1 MLLDFRKQ
9 NADFAGN
16 RYRVRVESKSMR
28 VHAFEIDVDKQNGY
42 FHAVYRGIS
51 QQPPSA
57 DGLVLLS
64 DLTGSRDDVVLILE
78 IKDTLDYGARAAR
91 QILATIQHFCHCSA
105 QSDLP
110 YDGQRL
116 HHDALSQP
124 DLQLDTQHYV
134 VGLYIGGPAQYP
146 RRVRIQ
152 QMSQEVCGKRVY
164 LWMYESRRPVIEV
177 SAESLFDE
185 LKVRFGI
192 S

>member
-1 MLLDFRKQ
+1 MLLNFCKQ

-16 RYRVRVESKSMR
+16 RYHVRVKNETMRVR
-28 VHAFEIDVDKQNGY
+28 AFEIDVDNEDGY
-42 FHAVYRGIS
+42 FHQVYEGMP
-51 QQPPSA
+51 QQPRSA

-64 DLTGSRDDVVLILE
+64 DPTGSRDDVVLILE
-78 IKDTLDYGARAAR
+78 IKDTLDHGARAAR
-91 QILATIQHFCHCSA
+91 QILATIEHFCHCSA

-124 DLQLDTQHYV
+124 DLQLDAQHYV
-134 VGLYIGGPAQYP
+134 VGLYVGGPAQYP

-152 QMSQEVCGKRVY
+152 QMSQEVCGKKVY
-164 LWMYESRRPVIEV
+164 LWMHESRRPVIEV
-177 SAESLFDE
+177 SAESLVDE
-185 LKVRFGI
+185 LRNRFGI